1 MSLQTHFGSSP
12 SIEGS
17 TIAAIIGSNGL
28 IHALS
33 SSTPLKTEK
42 KHHLQ
47 FLLFGNV
54 LLTWL
59 LTPVILLFSLL
70 IIGWI
75 SAAYFDNDF
84 LCFTCNGGRL
94 SNSNPLALI
103 FMTAMVQISEM
114 RDVNNLF

>member
-17 TIAAIIGSNGL
+17 KIAAIIGSNGL

-47 FLLFGNV
+47 FLLFGNL

-59 LTPVILLFSLL
+59 LTPVILLFSIL
-70 IIGWI
+70 ILGWI
-75 SAAYFDNDF
+75 SAVYFDNDF
-84 LCFTCNGGRL
+84 LNITISSRL
-94 SNSNPLALI
+94 SSSNPLALI

>member
-1 MSLQTHFGSSP
+1 MSLQTHFGSLP

-17 TIAAIIGSNGL
+17 MIAAIIGSKGL

-59 LTPVILLFSLL
+59 LTPVIVLVCLFFIIDMIDPSFWDLPSL
-70 IIGWI
+70 
-75 SAAYFDNDF
+75 
-84 LCFTCNGGRL
+84 TNGG
-94 SNSNPLALI
+94 SLI
-103 FMTAMVQISEM
+103 S
-114 RDVNNLF
+114 